1 MAELNF
7 GLLTPPGS
15 ENIANAFVR
24 GQDQAQAAR
33 LQDVQMQQSM
43 RQGQM
48 AELQFKK
55 AQNAEAKL
63 NQFYAHIAENGG
75 PSNPLEIENKMIG
88 SGIPQVANTGLAA
101 RMTRLALEQQRKRDY
116 EAMFGERPPDVS
128 SSTAAPMPLPNAG
141 PTTAAPMPLVGGEPS
156 QAIPMPLQ
164 GVGPTTAAPMPLVGG
179 AQSNAFAPPA
189 TAPVNAMAPMAQP
202 SVNNLDRERRAR
214 LKLLSENPGVVAAGR
229 LELQQIMTPHTQTV
243 DGQVVERQPDGT
255 YRVVFGEKKQL
266 PIIELQAIL
275 AKMPLNDPNR
285 PALEAEFNKAKV
297 AQDQGAQRNRISLGQ
312 LNLGQSKFAWEK
324 ANPGYELKQDE
335 NGGWVGVNKR
345 TLQTTPVTAPTTAP
359 SAPSAAEGAVPAGQ
373 FKGRNQ
379 ATASQEGAAYNANRI
394 LTSAKQIQSA
404 VNKNAES
411 NAPGLSEAVSSAVGL
426 EGVSNLLR
434 GPQRQIVAGAQA
446 DIIDSLLFLATGA
459 AYNKEQLAQQRASY
473 LPAYTDKPE
482 ALAAK
487 QERLL
492 GLITAVKSKSGSRW
506 TKEMDDAVSSLRVNA
521 AVPPPTTA
529 KTPAAGAGVTVR
541 DW

>member
-1 MAELNF
+1 MPIDPSIVMGYRGLGELPNPMNQ
-7 GLLTPPGS
+7 L
-15 ENIANAFVR
+15 
-24 GQDQAQAAR
+24 AQASQIQSSQRQGEAA
-33 LQDVQMQQSM
+33 QMQLQQM
-43 RQGQM
+43 RRD
-48 AELQFKK
+48 
-55 AQNAEAKL
+55 EAAL
-63 NQFYAHIAENGG
+63 TQFYSDVAKNG
-75 PSNPLEIENKMIG
+75 
-88 SGIPQVANTGLAA
+88 
-101 RMTRLALEQQRKRDY
+101 
-116 EAMFGERPPDVS
+116 
-128 SSTAAPMPLPNAG
+128 G
-141 PTTAAPMPLVGGEPS
+141 PTTATEIENVMINSRVPSYVSAGMSAKAKRLGLENERKRLDAISRGESPDMP
-156 QAIPMPLQ
+156 A
-164 GVGPTTAAPMPLVGG
+164 TAAPNALLAAQPMTPQGAPALVPTAAPAIAGEMP
-179 AQSNAFAPPA
+179 SAPASTPGQINQLLPDN
-189 TAPVNAMAPMAQP
+189 TPVANAMVAQNDVQAQIAKLTRMRNAYENEDTP
-202 SVNNLDRERRAR
+202 RSHARAATVQR
-214 LKLLSENPGVVAAGR
+214 DIDLL
-229 LELQQIMTPHTQTV
+229 TKPHTQNV
-243 DGQVVERQPDGT
+243 NGQVVERQPDGT

-285 PALEAEFNKAKV
+285 PALEAEVNKAKV
-297 AQDQGAQRNRISLGQ
+297 TQEQGAQRNRISLGQ
-312 LNLGQSKFAWEK
+312 LNLGQSKFAWEQ

-359 SAPSAAEGAVPAGQ
+359 NAPSAAEVAVPAGQ

-529 KTPAAGAGVTVR
+529 KPPAAGAGVTVR